1 MNHGNNSNYG
11 NGVGGNGNRQS
22 QYGNKQNYGDQRHG
36 RGGQKSMF
44 KPEMILD
51 PWQQLVRKMV
61 PTGQLNIQEL
71 ELSFAPTMSSRITD
85 VPFGNEPSPS
95 AASNSTKITSG
106 EDVSDSFG
114 DNFLVYSH
122 HKSSTGDGGE
132 NEEYIEED
140 DFEEESDDIE
150 VAKTSLLKQL

>member
-51 PWQQLVRKMV
+51 PWQQLVRKMI
-61 PTGQLNIQEL
+61 PTGQLNSQEL
-71 ELSFAPTMSSRITD
+71 EFSFAPNISPSIAD
-85 VPFGNEPSPS
+85 VPFGLEPPPS
-95 AASNSTKITSG
+95 AVINSTKNSFG
-106 EDVSDSFG
+106 EDVSDSFC

-122 HKSSTGDGGE
+122 HKSSMGDDGE
-132 NEEYIEED
+132 NEEDVEED
-140 DFEEESDDIE
+140 DYEEESDDIE
-150 VAKTSLLKQL
+150 VAKTSLLKRL